1 MDLSTIAVIDNH
13 CHSLLR
19 APVHDRDAFR
29 ALFTEA
35 ADPSFAAFV
44 PGMAY
49 YQAALAELAAELG
62 VDESENAVLAARSE
76 QGQEDWIARLLR
88 GAGIDALLIDDGV
101 PLPDLSY
108 SRGEMANLAGCAVA
122 HVWRLETAAQRLIAA
137 HGSFDELIS
146 AWQQG
151 LQNLR
156 GRGVVALKSIAAY
169 RTGLDVALP
178 DEARARADFAS
189 ARAVA
194 EREGH
199 VRLAHKSLLE
209 YLLHLALAAASEQGV
224 PIQFHT
230 GYGDPDT
237 DLRLGNPLHLRLLLE
252 EPRYHGAP
260 VVLLHESYPYTRE
273 AAYLAAVY
281 PHVYADLSYAI
292 PMVGRAELRAMTC
305 AALAVAPSGKLLYSS
320 DGHSIPEHTWLGA
333 RRGRE
338 IIGAVLDEMVTARE
352 LPFGLAEQTGDAL
365 LRDNARRLYR
375 LDDALLEVPSNG
387 TARGHRDTGASVD
400 T

>member
-1 MDLSTIAVIDNH
+1 MDLSGVSIVDNH

-19 APVHDRDAFR
+19 APLHDRDAFR
-29 ALFTEA
+29 LLFAEA

-62 VDESENAVLAARSE
+62 VAAGEDAVLAARAE
-76 QGQEDWIARLLR
+76 QNHEAWIGRLLSSAR
-88 GAGIDALLIDDGV
+88 IDTVLIDDGV
-101 PLPDLSY
+101 PPPALAY
-108 SRGEMANLAGCAVA
+108 TRGEIARLAGCAVG
-122 HVWRLETAAQRLIAA
+122 HVWRLETAAQGLIVTHAR
-137 HGSFDELIS
+137 FDDLIS
-146 AWQQG
+146 AWREG
-151 LQNLR
+151 LQDVR
-156 GRGVVALKSIAAY
+156 GRGVVSLKSIAAY
-169 RTGLDVALP
+169 RTGLDVAAP
-178 DEARARADFAS
+178 NEAGARADFAA

-194 EREGH
+194 ECEGS
-199 VRLAHKSLLE
+199 VRLAHKALLE
-209 YLLHLALAAASEQGV
+209 YLLHLALAAAAEQQV

-237 DLRLGNPLHLRLLLE
+237 DLRLGNPLHLRLILE

-292 PMVGRAELRAMTC
+292 PMVGRAELRAMTR

-320 DGHSIPEHTWLGA
+320 DGHSIPEHMWLGA
-333 RRGRE
+333 RRARE
-338 IIGAVLDEMVTARE
+338 IIGAVLDEMVAARE
-352 LPFGLAEQTGDAL
+352 LPPGLAEQTGVAL
-365 LRDNARRLYR
+365 LRDNARRMYR
-375 LDDALLEVPSNG
+375 LDAARLEMPS
-387 TARGHRDTGASVD
+387 
-400 T
+400 